1 MKASKSCFILGV
13 ALACA
18 ALTLSLAVCAQS
30 QTVTFLYQFTGEQ
43 AIATSLIQGTDG
55 NFYGAA
61 GAGAFD
67 EGQIF
72 RMTPSGELT
81 TVYSFC
87 ARTNC
92 PDGNTPVPL
101 MLASDGNFYG
111 ETWGGGAYNLGTI
124 FRMTLDGKI
133 TTLYSFCSSSG
144 CGNGLYT
151 HGVIQASDGN
161 FYGSTPLGG
170 VGNNGILFRIS
181 STGAFK
187 LLYTFCS
194 LAICTDGS
202 GPGYPPIEASDGN
215 FYGVTAYGGISDGG
229 VFYRLTPE
237 GAYKVLYNF
246 CNYDVSCETGNRT
259 GSRPQAVVQDTN
271 GNFLG
276 TTLNGGNIN
285 NDGTIFE
292 ITPPNQYQ
300 VLHRFDSNNEY
311 PAYGLTLANDGNFYG
326 ATEDNGYTG
335 DGTIF
340 EFTPESVYTPLF
352 TFECC
357 NEGYDPAYGPLFQGT
372 DGSLY
377 GTTLYSA
384 GACCYG
390 TIFSLSNNL
399 SPLVE
404 TAPLAG
410 KVGQSVLILGN
421 NLTGSSSV
429 TFNGVAAKFT
439 VESDTYIKAT
449 VPTGAT
455 TGTVS
460 VVTPSGTLK
469 SNPQFLVTK

>member
-1 MKASKSCFILGV
+1 
-13 ALACA
+13 
-18 ALTLSLAVCAQS
+18 
-30 QTVTFLYQFTGEQ
+30 
-43 AIATSLIQGTDG
+43 
-55 NFYGAA
+55 
-61 GAGAFD
+61 
-67 EGQIF
+67 
-72 RMTPSGELT
+72 
-81 TVYSFC
+81 
-87 ARTNC
+87 
-92 PDGNTPVPL
+92 
-101 MLASDGNFYG
+101 
-111 ETWGGGAYNLGTI
+111 
-124 FRMTLDGKI
+124 
-133 TTLYSFCSSSG
+133 
-144 CGNGLYT
+144 
-151 HGVIQASDGN
+151 
-161 FYGSTPLGG
+161 
-170 VGNNGILFRIS
+170 
-181 STGAFK
+181 
-187 LLYTFCS
+187 
-194 LAICTDGS
+194 
-202 GPGYPPIEASDGN
+202 
-215 FYGVTAYGGISDGG
+215 
-229 VFYRLTPE
+229 
-237 GAYKVLYNF
+237 
-246 CNYDVSCETGNRT
+246 
-259 GSRPQAVVQDTN
+259 VQDTN